1 MSDTYGFEAS
11 PFDLEP
17 EYDGVDEE
25 LRRRGGR
32 PPRRTP
38 PGRPRPSGRRP
49 QFSRPRP
56 RPRPRPLPH
65 PRRLAVR
72 RPLYGR
78 LRPRVLVTEPARVPA
93 AGSERVRWAQD
104 CLNHTLGLSLAV
116 SGLMGTT
123 ARSALRDFQRREGLR
138 PTGILG
144 PDTERAL
151 RAACA
156 NRTSPLAD
164 ADDEELGP
172 LTATLKWIGKPTQ
185 ARFFTIPEASEQRGG
200 GVYILLGKPKH
211 STQATRSILKV
222 GKTHS
227 FQKRFGRHTTYR
239 DRTPGTSGARR
250 RVTDSF
256 TDLRVYLARISG
268 DVFADIQIEK
278 AISRLLQR
286 AGEMLPADYL
296 KFTKTPVVG
305 PVRIVNALPPQLIRY
320 VKGSKQIAS
329 ALDPT
334 GTLTITRSGFPKWE
348 LSPSTAASGWGNEMG
363 RRHPPGC
370 DCPRCCDA
378 ASRGRAVADLG
389 NAMRNAPPAGR
400 WQRRGNAI
408 RVFGA

>member
-32 PPRRTP
+32 PPRRAP
-38 PGRPRPSGRRP
+38 PGRQRQSGRRP

-56 RPRPRPLPH
+56 RPRSLPH
-65 PRRLAVR
+65 PRRRAVR

-78 LRPRVLVTEPARVPA
+78 LRPRVLVTEPARVPP

-116 SGLMGTT
+116 SGLMGSA

-156 NRTSPLAD
+156 QRPAPVAN
-164 ADDEELGP
+164 ADDAELGP
-172 LTATLKWIGKPTQ
+172 LTATLKWLGTPTQ
-185 ARFFTIPEASEQRGG
+185 ARFFSVPDAAKQRGG
-200 GVYILLGKPKH
+200 GVYILLGKPKL

-227 FQKRFGRHTTYR
+227 FQKRFGRDAIYRIRTTPKS
-239 DRTPGTSGARR
+239 PGSRS
-250 RVTDSF
+250 RVTDRF
-256 TDLRVYLARISG
+256 TDLHLYLARISG
-268 DVFADIQIEK
+268 DVYADIQIEK
-278 AISRLLQR
+278 AISRLLRR
-286 AGEMLPADYL
+286 AGEDLPADNL
-296 KFTKTPVVG
+296 KFKPTPVLG

-320 VKGSKQIAS
+320 LQGSGRIAS
-329 ALDPT
+329 ALDT
-334 GTLTITRSGFPKWE
+334 RGTLTITPSGFPKWE
-348 LSPSTAASGWGNEMG
+348 LSPSAAASGWGNEIG
-363 RRHPPGC
+363 HRHPPGC
-370 DCPRCCDA
+370 DCPRCCNA

-389 NAMRNAPPAGR
+389 NGMRNAPPAGR

-408 RVFGA
+408 RVFGP